1 MINALPPTQ
10 DDPPAVVNAAD
21 GIKKT
26 ILIVDDN
33 QEILSFMQAA
43 LEVAGYDVRT
53 AAEGSQALAEQTKR
67 PADLLIT
74 DIFMPGQDG
83 IETLR
88 DSKVRFP
95 QTRVIVMSA
104 GGGTSRELD
113 YLPAATLIGAN
124 ATLHKPFGLRELLDT
139 VRRVLQS

>member
-1 MINALPPTQ
+1 MISASPPRK
-10 DDPPAVVNAAD
+10 DDPAAARNAAD
-21 GIKKT
+21 GAKKT
-26 ILIVDDN
+26 ILVVDDN
-33 QEILSFMQAA
+33 QEILYFMQIA
-43 LEVAGYDVRT
+43 LEGAGYDVRT
-53 AAEGSQALAEQTKR
+53 AKEGSQALAEQTKR

-88 DSKVRFP
+88 ASKMRFP

-113 YLPAATLIGAN
+113 YLSAARLIGAN
-124 ATLHKPFGLRELLDT
+124 ATLHKPFELNELLDT
-139 VRRVLQS
+139 VRRLLQS